1 MQFSAAELKAANV
14 NPATGLATDYLNHF
28 NEVVML
34 IEMVESM
41 PECAEDIAEWQPY
54 DYRAHFEI
62 TNYVGKEVAI
72 ASYDG
77 ADPALRAEFDTI
89 IKALSDAVDG
99 LRSAILE
106 ASQDENRGFPE
117 VLPILDRDIRPLIS
131 MAGAMINGHIPVG
144 VEDDNDAFDTQNAI
158 DSLFD

>member
-1 MQFSAAELKAANV
+1 MQFSAAELQAANV

-34 IEMVESM
+34 IEMVDSM
-41 PECAEDIAEWQPY
+41 PECAEDIADWQPY
-54 DYRAHFEI
+54 DYRSHFEI

-89 IKALSDAVDG
+89 IKALSDAVDS
-99 LRSAILE
+99 LRADILV
-106 ASQDENRGFPE
+106 AAQDESQRFPDI
-117 VLPILDRDIRPLIS
+117 LPILDRDIRPLIS

-144 VEDDNDAFDTQNAI
+144 VQEDDDAFDTQHTI
-158 DSLFD
+158 DSMFD